1 MFADKALCVSKE
13 KRNST
18 EELHVFFCHMML
30 HCATFPTRVKTKV
43 VIMKDS
49 QDWMRL
55 ELQQG
60 VIVPM

>member
-30 HCATFPTRVKTKV
+30 HCATFPTGVKTKV

-49 QDWMRL
+49 
-55 ELQQG
+55 
-60 VIVPM
+60 